1 MDNIAFTLEA
11 AHENDE
17 LWMRKAIELAH
28 KAEAAG
34 EVPVGALLVKNN
46 ESVGKG
52 YNLPISNCDPTAHAE
67 IMAIRDA
74 AKKINNYRLVDTTLY
89 VTLEPCVMCM
99 GAIQHARIK
108 RIVFASTDPKRGAVC
123 SALNLSKA
131 DYSNHHIEWSQ
142 GVLAE
147 ECSGLLKRFLKHDVN
162 P

>member
-1 MDNIAFTLEA
+1 MNDLALKLVTA
-11 AHENDE
+11 CDNDE
-17 LWMRKAIELAH
+17 VWMRRAIELAH

-46 ESVGKG
+46 ELVGEG

-108 RIVFASTDPKRGAVC
+108 RIVFAATDPKRGAVC

-131 DYSNHHIEWSQ
+131 DYSNHHIEWSN

-147 ECSGLLKRFLKHDVN
+147 ECAGLLKRFFKARR
-162 P
+162 